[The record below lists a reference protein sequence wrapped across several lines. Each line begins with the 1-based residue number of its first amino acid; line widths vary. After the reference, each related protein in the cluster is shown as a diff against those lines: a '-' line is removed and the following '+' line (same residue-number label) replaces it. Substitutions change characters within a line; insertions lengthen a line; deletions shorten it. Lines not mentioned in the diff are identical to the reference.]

1 MKKNESKM
9 IDYLQYISL
18 IDVLFCYVRHK
29 VRGLEETQKKFIHQ
43 LQRQHNNWLFT
54 QRKINCKLYFVT
66 KNKTLHFL

>member
-1 MKKNESKM
+1 M

-43 LQRQHNNWLFT
+43 LQRQHNN
-54 QRKINCKLYFVT
+54 
-66 KNKTLHFL
+66 